1 MSCSFKSNGVND
13 LTYISFYKDL
23 VSVGWN
29 SNNVVDNDN
38 EGARMVGTKM
48 VMVEAKKVERG
59 GGNVGDYGGM
69 VVMEA
74 TTKTMAVA
82 RARAMAV
89 AEALAVVR

>member
-1 MSCSFKSNGVND
+1 MSCSFKSKGVND
-13 LTYISFYKDL
+13 LTYISCYKDL

-48 VMVEAKKVERG
+48 VMVEAKKVECG